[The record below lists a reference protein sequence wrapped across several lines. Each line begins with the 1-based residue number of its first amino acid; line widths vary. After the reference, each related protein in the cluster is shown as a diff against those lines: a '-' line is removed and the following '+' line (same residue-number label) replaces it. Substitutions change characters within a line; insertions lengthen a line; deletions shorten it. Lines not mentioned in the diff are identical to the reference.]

1 MAGAGSQQ
9 RAMAFGGAPLGI
21 GGAGAGG
28 RGQSEKKPGKVKAV
42 TSAVEREGN
51 LRALLGDAPLVLP
64 PVIGHNVRN

>member
-9 RAMAFGGAPLGI
+9 RAMAFGGAPMGI
-21 GGAGAGG
+21 GGGAGG

>member
-1 MAGAGSQQ
+1 MAGASSQQ

-21 GGAGAGG
+21 GGAGG